1 MKQKV
6 VALVDCDNFYISCE
20 RVFRAAIRNK
30 PVIVL
35 SNNDGCVIARSNE
48 AKRLNIRMGQP
59 LFQIEKLIRKHN
71 IEVFSS
77 NFSLY
82 ADLSSRVMRVLRQF
96 TPHVEIF
103 SIDEAFLD
111 LTDLPMADLT
121 AYGRELRARV
131 LKLTGI
137 PVSVGI
143 ARTKTLCK
151 IACEL
156 VKERP
161 EYYGVCDLTS
171 WSDEELDSILAN
183 VSVDAVWGIGER
195 YAAVLRSRGIETA
208 KALKE
213 ADERWI
219 RKRLTV
225 VGERTVLEL
234 RGIACNPVETKTRPK
249 KGIMCSKSFGQTVTT
264 LEHLSEAVATYTARA
279 AEKLRSQ
286 GSLAGTITVFIRT
299 NYGQSML
306 PQYSNDIVMTLP
318 TATSFTPELIEQALR
333 GLKAIYKPGY
343 QYQKAGVY
351 LSNIVPDSV
360 VQPDLFADFS
370 LLLYYRKLYLMTV
383 IDAINRKWGKD
394 TIFFASQGIERVWKM
409 RQRKLS
415 PRYTTHWTEL
425 LSVN

>member
-6 VALVDCDNFYISCE
+6 VALVDCNNFYVSCE
-20 RVFRAAIRNK
+20 RVFHAAIRNK

-59 LFQIEKLIRKHN
+59 LFQIEKLIHKHH

-82 ADLSSRVMRVLRQF
+82 ADMSARVMRVLKQF
-96 TPHVEIF
+96 TPMLEIY

-111 LTDLPMADLT
+111 LTDLQLENLA
-121 AYGRELRARV
+121 AYGREIRARV

-151 IACEL
+151 IACEM

-161 EYYGVCDLTS
+161 EYYGVCDLTACC
-171 WSDEELDSILAN
+171 DEELNAILST
-183 VSVDAVWGIGER
+183 VSVDGVWGIGER
-195 YAAVLRSRGIETA
+195 YAAVLRSKGIETA
-208 KALKE
+208 KDLKE
-213 ADERWI
+213 ADEHWI

-234 RGIACNPVETKTRPK
+234 RGIACNPVAAKTKAK
-249 KGIMCSKSFGQTVTT
+249 KGIMSSKTFGQTVTS

-286 GSLAGTITVFIRT
+286 GSLTGTITVFIRT

-306 PQYSNDIVMTLP
+306 PQYSNDIVMKLP
-318 TATSFTPELIEQALR
+318 SATSFTPELIQQALT

-351 LSNIVPDSV
+351 LSNIVPDNV

-370 LLLYYRKLYLMTV
+370 LLLHYRKLYLMSV

-409 RQRKLS
+409 RQARRS

-425 LSVN
+425 LAIN